1 MSSVRSGPFD
11 QKNITYIVT
20 GASLVN
26 DLVTYTQSL
35 SAALVQTGTFAAHAN
50 AALVTQGYLLVDTG
64 KRLVPGQQPNV
75 PTLLIGVNA
84 IPMDTSGRRL
94 GSFAGTT
101 ATTISGFIDPNSP
114 NVAIYSRDRPTTFND
129 NLYFSGAANLQA
141 AGDKMTNASLLGSS
155 GATDFTA
162 AGNGAG
168 VRHRGPGVY
177 SGGTLTAS
185 GGSTLTAT
193 VTGAAAASGVFTYT
207 SANTFAVGQTV
218 QITGFTGTSAG
229 FNITGIIASRS
240 ASQFTVMSAVAAN
253 ITTITTATATAAATL
268 TGIVVGGGGQTITSG
283 ALTLSA
289 GPFIQTPVPVAT
301 ASLLTAQTA
310 SATLDASL
318 GNFFIITLT
327 STGTPAGNVTVTL
340 TVTNSAPGT
349 VLTVVLFNNTTGTV
363 AALLALSNT
372 SALSTPALTT
382 TVAQGARGLYTVA
395 VYA

>member
-11 QKNITYIVT
+11 QKNTTYIVT

-35 SAALVQTGTFAAHAN
+35 SAALVQVGTFAAHAN

-168 VRHRGPGVY
+168 VRHRGPGVF
-177 SGGTLTAS
+177 SGGALTAA
-185 GGSTLTAT
+185 GGSTLTAS
-193 VTGAAAASGVFTYT
+193 VTNATYVLASGLTTYT
-207 SANTFAVGQTV
+207 AANTFTAGQLVT
-218 QITGFTGTSAG
+218 ITGL
-229 FNITGIIASRS
+229 
-240 ASQFTVMSAVAAN
+240 
-253 ITTITTATATAAATL
+253 TAT
-268 TGIVVGGGGQTITSG
+268 GG
-283 ALTLSA
+283 
-289 GPFIQTPVPVAT
+289 
-301 ASLLTAQTA
+301 ASTTVNLINAVIATA
-310 SATLDASL
+310 SATQFTVNQQSGLTAVTSSSGPGTATANLPGVVVTAGGVTVNGGGLNIAGGPIVNKISSTASPSTPTQNLDLASA
-318 GNFFIITLT
+318 NIFYY
-327 STGTPAGNVTVTL
+327 STGTTGNTAFTITNAVPGMVFTVAILGVSHTL
-340 TVTNSAPGT
+340 TFPSNVYVTNTG
-349 VLTVVLFNNTTGTV
+349 LTMTTGNATPGLSAGVRYLFTCVVV
-363 AALLALSNT
+363 A
-372 SALSTPALTT
+372 
-382 TVAQGARGLYTVA
+382 
-395 VYA
+395 

>member
-1 MSSVRSGPFD
+1 
-11 QKNITYIVT
+11 
-20 GASLVN
+20 
-26 DLVTYTQSL
+26 
-35 SAALVQTGTFAAHAN
+35 
-50 AALVTQGYLLVDTG
+50 
-64 KRLVPGQQPNV
+64 
-75 PTLLIGVNA
+75 
-84 IPMDTSGRRL
+84 
-94 GSFAGTT
+94 
-101 ATTISGFIDPNSP
+101 
-114 NVAIYSRDRPTTFND
+114 
-129 NLYFSGAANLQA
+129 
-141 AGDKMTNASLLGSS
+141 MTNASLLGSS

-349 VLTVVLFNNTTGTV
+349 VLTVVLFNNTTGSV